1 MRSSPPRPGARDA
14 VKARRVS
21 GKYVITGLVAFTL
34 LFGLAFWWFQE
45 HAFYTET
52 QAQEHTVVIAGQAY
66 PVTEW
71 KSIEATSSPLKMRAC
86 FLIRDSIQALPA
98 MAPEPLVA
106 PGWFRCF
113 NAEFIAENLARDYAK
128 AYVAQRDDPRGFD
141 RIVAVFPGGRAY
153 MWRQLNGTI
162 AK

>member
-1 MRSSPPRPGARDA
+1 VN
-14 VKARRVS
+14 VKRVN

-52 QAQEHTVVIAGQAY
+52 QAAEHTVVIAGQVY

-86 FLIRDSIQALPA
+86 FLIQESIQALPA
-98 MAPEPLVA
+98 IAPEPLVA

-113 NAEFIAENLARDYAK
+113 NAEFIAENLASEYAM
-128 AYVAQRDDPRGFD
+128 AYVALRDDPRGFD

-153 MWRQLNGTI
+153 MWRQPNGNLG
-162 AK
+162 K